1 MDLSVIPWGSGVSAK
16 CEFEGYEPDAGY
28 SMELYLNR
36 VQEDGAVAEIALK
49 GIFVPGGGA
58 GMEITE
64 EKQVEPGVYKATLVL
79 DRTDGGMPA
88 VDNFRNSPLYDVIRN
103 GDSYMV
109 LPHQE
114 PDHRPETGLQEPA
127 GEERDDS
134 GQCSCSH
141 STVSYRVVEKANPEK
156 DAVQVGECDNC
167 GEVLSYSF
175 VPNSAYAAFLEA
187 VIQTIQDTQSGEAVI
202 ETERWISFNRTVLEE
217 IAGKPQTALT
227 IRYRYD
233 GKRYEVTI
241 PPGAEVNE
249 LADENGFCGF
259 RYLDQVFGGK
269 ESAE

>member
-1 MDLSVIPWGSGVSAK
+1 MDLSVIPSGSGVSAK
-16 CEFEGYEPDAGY
+16 CEFEGYEPDGGY

-36 VQEDGAVAEIALK
+36 VHEDGAVAEIALK
-49 GIFVPGGGA
+49 GIFAPDGGA

-64 EKQVEPGVYKATLVL
+64 DKQVEPGVYKATLVL

-156 DAVQVGECDNC
+156 DAVQAGECDNC

-187 VIQTIQDTQSGEAVI
+187 VIQTSQDTQSGGAVI